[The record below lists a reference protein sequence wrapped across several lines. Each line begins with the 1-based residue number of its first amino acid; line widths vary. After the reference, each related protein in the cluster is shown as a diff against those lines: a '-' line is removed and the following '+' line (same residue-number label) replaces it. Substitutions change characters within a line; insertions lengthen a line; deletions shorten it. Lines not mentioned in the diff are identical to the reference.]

1 MGFGDKE
8 AVDQA
13 AVDAM
18 RPVLG
23 SVSMTGVVVIGE
35 GEKDNAPMLYNGEEI
50 GDGSPPEVDIAVD
63 PVDGTTLTAKSM
75 PNAIWVV
82 ALSDRGTMF
91 DPGPCVYMEKLV
103 VGPEAADAVDFEAP
117 LALNLRLVAK
127 AKGAHVGDLT
137 VCILDRPRHE
147 DLIRQIRQAGARVK
161 LITDGDVAG
170 AIMAAREGT
179 GVDMLVGIGGT
190 PEAVIAACA
199 LKCLDGAMFGR
210 LWPRNDDE
218 RRAALDAG
226 YDLDKVLD
234 IDDLV
239 RGDNV
244 FFAATG
250 VTDGELLRGV
260 RFDRRGSLTQSLSMR
275 SKSGTSRQIDARHQL
290 SKLSRYASI
299 DYGLGIA
306 QMGSCRPRSAR
317 FRVTLDIRADRRR
330 AGGGRWLPPAWGPRC
345 WPSRRRPRARPQQA
359 AAAVPELTWRPR
371 GRRPASSAQRPGCR
385 WTTTSPGG
393 QDHPGPD
400 PAAGHDPSE
409 RIGSMFF
416 NPGGPGGSGV
426 DFLQAAGPFLY
437 SDEVRARFDLVGFD
451 PRGVAAA
458 PRCSASRPPTRPG
471 RPGAVRLPV
480 HPGRGAGLDPGRP
493 DLRPGLRRTRRADPG
508 PHVHRQRGPR
518 HGPAPPGGR
527 RPQDELRR
535 LLLRDASAPPTP
547 TCSRTRSGRW
557 SSTA

>member
-1 MGFGDKE
+1 MTDQAHTGPDPDRNLALELVRATEAAAIGGARHLGRGDKE

-23 SVSMTGVVVIGE
+23 QIAMDGVVVIGE
-35 GEKDNAPMLYNGEEI
+35 GEKDNAPMLYNGERV
-50 GDGSPPEVDIAVD
+50 GSGSPPEVDIAVD

-75 PNAIWVV
+75 PNAISVV

-91 DPGPCVYMEKLV
+91 DPGPCVYMEKLA

-199 LKCLDGAMFGR
+199 LKCLDGAMYGR
-210 LWPRNDDE
+210 LWPRDDKE
-218 RRAALDAG
+218 REAALDAG
-226 YDLDKVLD
+226 YDLEKVLD

-299 DYGLGIA
+299 DYG
-306 QMGSCRPRSAR
+306 
-317 FRVTLDIRADRRR
+317 
-330 AGGGRWLPPAWGPRC
+330 
-345 WPSRRRPRARPQQA
+345 
-359 AAAVPELTWRPR
+359 
-371 GRRPASSAQRPGCR
+371 
-385 WTTTSPGG
+385 
-393 QDHPGPD
+393 
-400 PAAGHDPSE
+400 
-409 RIGSMFF
+409 
-416 NPGGPGGSGV
+416 
-426 DFLQAAGPFLY
+426 
-437 SDEVRARFDLVGFD
+437 
-451 PRGVAAA
+451 
-458 PRCSASRPPTRPG
+458 
-471 RPGAVRLPV
+471 
-480 HPGRGAGLDPGRP
+480 
-493 DLRPGLRRTRRADPG
+493 
-508 PHVHRQRGPR
+508 
-518 HGPAPPGGR
+518 
-527 RPQDELRR
+527 
-535 LLLRDASAPPTP
+535 
-547 TCSRTRSGRW
+547 
-557 SSTA
+557 